1 MRRRRAAVATKV
13 EKVIRRL
20 YTDGG
25 ESWTTQEI
33 WLLLLF
39 IFTVCCWKH
48 SGPCGFFFSFSLF
61 DDMLNAPISYQVNKM
76 TVLRG
81 GNQIE
86 GMTRDPK

>member
-1 MRRRRAAVATKV
+1 LDDAGNLVVVA
-13 EKVIRRL
+13 L
-20 YTDGG
+20 Y
-25 ESWTTQEI
+25 I
-33 WLLLLF
+33 HRLLLETFRSLR
-39 IFTVCCWKH
+39 
-48 SGPCGFFFSFSLF
+48 FFFSFSLF

>member
-20 YTDGG
+20 YTDDG
-25 ESWTTQEI
+25 ESGTQEI